1 MKLRNNQLHGD
12 ASTSNLPSHC
22 SSSRSHTE
30 SHTDGTCPP
39 PHNNSLEKGLPAIVR
54 AHDIFNLFFIGL
66 LNLQN
71 LYYLT
76 TGKGF
81 NEFFTSTM
89 LYFLADL
96 VFVGVRPLSV
106 KSPLIILAHHVS
118 LD

>member
-1 MKLRNNQLHGD
+1 M
-12 ASTSNLPSHC
+12 
-22 SSSRSHTE
+22 
-30 SHTDGTCPP
+30 
-39 PHNNSLEKGLPAIVR
+39 EKGLPAIVR
-54 AHDIFNLFFIGL
+54 AHDIFNLIFIGL

-106 KSPLIILAHHVS
+106 KSPVIILAHHVS
-118 LD
+118 PSRRGIRGSDPIEPQFVQHVL